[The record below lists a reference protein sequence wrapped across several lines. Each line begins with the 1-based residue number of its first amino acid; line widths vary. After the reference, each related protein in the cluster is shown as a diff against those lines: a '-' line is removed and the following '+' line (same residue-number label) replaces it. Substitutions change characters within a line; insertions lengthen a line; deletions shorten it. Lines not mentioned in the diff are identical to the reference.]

1 LNLKIFEISLQVTVS
16 FIAFSTNRVFTAD
29 GVMAA
34 DLLTLTER
42 QLQLCYEESVVA
54 EQLQAELPH
63 RDGWVPLLHE
73 AVVEGARAS
82 KVPYYNTTTRVIDEM
97 PFGSRRLVRALR
109 RVKQNF
115 DTVRNSGLGK
125 MSVLDQAAALKVI
138 K

>member
-1 LNLKIFEISLQVTVS
+1 
-16 FIAFSTNRVFTAD
+16 
-29 GVMAA
+29 MAA

-82 KVPYYNTTTRVIDEM
+82 KVPYYNIVTRVIDEM

-115 DTVRNSGLGK
+115 EFVRNSGLGK
-125 MSVLDQAAALKVI
+125 MGLLDQAAALKVLKDTFFIPII
-138 K
+138 KI